1 MRKLRNL
8 IKFPNVSKFEF
19 IKPQNV
25 MTKEK
30 ISFDVN
36 ISRNEVIPI
45 KKLGQF
51 ISSISIS
58 NVWTKKDG
66 YKFC

>member
-1 MRKLRNL
+1 M
-8 IKFPNVSKFEF
+8 SAKFEF
-19 IKPQNV
+19 IKLQNV

-45 KKLGQF
+45 KKLGHF